1 MFRQSSNYQL
11 QNRRAIRFKT
21 AFSLIVGGLPLILYP
36 GALIGGLISLSGVWN
51 ENESLLLIVVVKSC
65 LIGSISY
72 PLIYI
77 TSAVVSVVMAR
88 RQRIAIAFK
97 ISLIPLIYLLILSL
111 LFVVWALLNRLGWG
125 DYLNDR
131 FTFTH
136 PVGSIVESCKATDWR
151 EHANLSQYVG
161 KK

>member
-111 LFVVWALLNRLGWG
+111 LFVVWALLNRLG
-125 DYLNDR
+125 
-131 FTFTH
+131 
-136 PVGSIVESCKATDWR
+136 
-151 EHANLSQYVG
+151 
-161 KK
+161 